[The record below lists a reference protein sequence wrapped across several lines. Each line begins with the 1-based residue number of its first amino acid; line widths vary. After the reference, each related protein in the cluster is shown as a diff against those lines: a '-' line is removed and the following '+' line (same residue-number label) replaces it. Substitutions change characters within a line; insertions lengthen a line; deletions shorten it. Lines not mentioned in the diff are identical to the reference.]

1 MLKRSLAIL
10 CAAATPAFAQAASAT
25 ANVDNARLLWEGV
38 RGYITD
44 AAADVPET
52 LYSFRPTP
60 DVRTFGQLIGHI
72 AGSQKMFCAMALG
85 EKPPAEDAVEK
96 AATTKAALSAA
107 LKESNDYCA
116 RAYKQTD
123 AATAPMVDLFG
134 QQRSRLF
141 VLLENATHDNEHY
154 GNIVTY
160 MRINK
165 MVPPSS
171 KPGRARSS
179 SLLLHAHRDVVAS
192 ADWAGAPGGA
202 GGSASPNESTC
213 SPFDGASSKS

>member
-10 CAAATPAFAQAASAT
+10 CVAAAPVLGQAASAT
-25 ANVDNARLLWEGV
+25 TNVDNARFLWEGV
-38 RGYITD
+38 RGYITE
-44 AAADVPET
+44 AAADVPEN

-72 AGSQKMFCAMALG
+72 AGSQKSYCAMALG
-85 EKPPAEDAVEK
+85 EKPPEEDAVEK
-96 AATTKAALSAA
+96 AAMTKAALVAA

-123 AATAPMVDLFG
+123 AATKPMLDLYG

-171 KPGRARSS
+171 KPPR
-179 SLLLHAHRDVVAS
+179 
-192 ADWAGAPGGA
+192 
-202 GGSASPNESTC
+202 
-213 SPFDGASSKS
+213 